1 MKRSARPVTARVNSP
16 ICKGPHFSIG
26 EDTMNVIERYA
37 AINYMRPSE
46 VIRMALDRWAK
57 NARYSVEL
65 GEGVDTCQD
74 REDPTA

>member
-1 MKRSARPVTARVNSP
+1 MKGHIKRSVE
-16 ICKGPHFSIG
+16 IG
-26 EDTMNVIERYA
+26 EDTMGVIERYA

>member
-1 MKRSARPVTARVNSP
+1 MKGHVKRSVE
-16 ICKGPHFSIG
+16 IG
-26 EDTMNVIERYA
+26 ADTMDIIDRYA
-37 AINYMRPSE
+37 AINYMTASP

-74 REDPTA
+74 RVDPTV

>member
-1 MKRSARPVTARVNSP
+1 MKGYIKRSVE
-16 ICKGPHFSIG
+16 IG
-26 EDTMNVIERYA
+26 ADTMDIIDRYA
-37 AINYMRPSE
+37 AINYMTASQ

-74 REDPTA
+74 RVDPTV

>member
-1 MKRSARPVTARVNSP
+1 MKGHVKRSVE
-16 ICKGPHFSIG
+16 IG
-26 EDTMNVIERYA
+26 ADTMDIIDRYA
-37 AINYMRPSE
+37 AINYMTASQ

-74 REDPTA
+74 RVDPTV

>member
-1 MKRSARPVTARVNSP
+1 MKGHIKRSVEISA
-16 ICKGPHFSIG
+16 
-26 EDTMNVIERYA
+26 DTMDIIKRYA
-37 AINYMRPSE
+37 AINYMKPSD

-74 REDPTA
+74 REDPTV

>member
-1 MKRSARPVTARVNSP
+1 MKGYIKRSVE
-16 ICKGPHFSIG
+16 IG
-26 EDTMNVIERYA
+26 EDTMDVIERYA

-74 REDPTA
+74 RVDPTA

>member
-1 MKRSARPVTARVNSP
+1 MKGHVKRSVE
-16 ICKGPHFSIG
+16 IG
-26 EDTMNVIERYA
+26 ADTMDIIDRYA
-37 AINYMRPSE
+37 AINYMTASQ

-74 REDPTA
+74 RVDPTA

>member
-1 MKRSARPVTARVNSP
+1 MKGHVKRSVE
-16 ICKGPHFSIG
+16 IG
-26 EDTMNVIERYA
+26 ADTMNIIDRYA
-37 AINYMRPSE
+37 AINYMTASQ

-74 REDPTA
+74 RVDPTA

>member
-1 MKRSARPVTARVNSP
+1 MKGHIKRSVE
-16 ICKGPHFSIG
+16 IG
-26 EDTMNVIERYA
+26 EDTMDVIERYA

-65 GEGVDTCQD
+65 AEGADTCLD
-74 REDPTA
+74 REDPTV

>member
-1 MKRSARPVTARVNSP
+1 MKGYTKRSVEIAD
-16 ICKGPHFSIG
+16 
-26 EDTMNVIERYA
+26 DTMDVIERYA

-74 REDPTA
+74 RVDPTA

>member
-1 MKRSARPVTARVNSP
+1 MKGHIKRSVE
-16 ICKGPHFSIG
+16 IG
-26 EDTMNVIERYA
+26 EDTMDTIERYA

-65 GEGVDTCQD
+65 GEEVDTCQD
-74 REDPTA
+74 RVDPTV

>member
-1 MKRSARPVTARVNSP
+1 MKGCIKRSVE
-16 ICKGPHFSIG
+16 IG
-26 EDTMNVIERYA
+26 ADTMDIIERYA
-37 AINYMRPSE
+37 AINYMTASQ

-74 REDPTA
+74 RVDPTV

>member
-1 MKRSARPVTARVNSP
+1 MKGHIKRSVE
-16 ICKGPHFSIG
+16 IG
-26 EDTMNVIERYA
+26 EDTMDIIERYA

-65 GEGVDTCQD
+65 CEGVDTCQD
-74 REDPTA
+74 RVDPTA

>member
-1 MKRSARPVTARVNSP
+1 MKGHIKRSVEIS
-16 ICKGPHFSIG
+16 
-26 EDTMNVIERYA
+26 EDTMDVIERYA

-74 REDPTA
+74 RVDPTA